1 MKKLFAWLV
10 VFALCLTPLG
20 AWAEQ
25 VGMDRLYTLS
35 IGNFSFALNGQ
46 EEQNIPITLAAQAG
60 AAQDGSFVLTLGAS
74 GEEVSIGKL
83 TLVGKDQKLAA
94 YLDGTSNAYA
104 ITREEGAQL
113 VDEVYNMVQLN
124 GEAMGLPEVQQQ
136 QAVAMLSTLAALL
149 SGEDLDAVLASLG
162 LSPDLMETMRQLY
175 EVNQMS
181 LEEMEAL
188 NQRISEKALPLI
200 GVDLEAPTYEEE
212 GEILGETMPLK
223 GYAFSLDGQDL
234 GKIYELLGEEI
245 PGYGQAMDL
254 WLSLMSTS
262 LTASGYPLE
271 TSGDKLTFGDLF
283 QSLGIKMEG
292 VIWMDEDQCHA
303 KVDMVMEET
312 VPAGQESYTIAFPL
326 LMEVYEKA
334 EDGARSAKSRV
345 YMDLSQTLTV
355 EGQEQ
360 SIDGF
365 VEMTM
370 DMNQGPDGAGMD
382 MQMDMDMRMDAEGE
396 FVEMTMDMA
405 QGPDGASMDMKMDMD
420 VDGEQASVALTG
432 SSAADEDGAQRFQGQ
447 MSAQSGGAEVAL
459 STDGFYRLGEDGGED
474 MEFNLTLGQDGQQVV
489 ALNAAYTG
497 QMSKGDGVYERGG
510 RATLDVD
517 AASGESVSLGMDLNY
532 RHEPLTQ
539 EMLEAL
545 DGLPTVSV
553 IQLLTDQ
560 QAQMTAMVDLQTAM
574 YSALG
579 GIMQIPGMLEMMEIT
594 DTTDVV
600 SMA

>member
-25 VGMDRLYTLS
+25 VEMDRLYTLS

-136 QAVAMLSTLAALL
+136 QAAAMLSTLASLL

-254 WLSLMSTS
+254 WLGLMSTS

-283 QSLGIKMEG
+283 QSMGIKMEG

-312 VPAGQESYTIAFPL
+312 VPMGQESYTIAFPI
-326 LMEVYEKA
+326 LMENYEKV
-334 EDGARSAKSRV
+334 EGEEYSAKSRM

-355 EGQEQ
+355 EGEEQ
-360 SIDGF
+360 SLTGF
-365 VEMTM
+365 V
-370 DMNQGPDGAGMD
+370 D
-382 MQMDMDMRMDAEGE
+382 
-396 FVEMTMDMA
+396 VTMDMA

-447 MSAQSGGAEVAL
+447 MSAQSGGVEVAL

-560 QAQMTAMVDLQTAM
+560 QAQMTAMIDLQTAM

>member
-25 VGMDRLYTLS
+25 VEMDRLYTLS

-136 QAVAMLSTLAALL
+136 QAAAMLSTLAALL

-271 TSGDKLTFGDLF
+271 ASGDKLTFGDLF
-283 QSLGIKMEG
+283 QSMGIKMEG

-312 VPAGQESYTIAFPL
+312 VPMGQESYTIAFPL

-334 EDGARSAKSRV
+334 EDGEYSAKSRM

-355 EGQEQ
+355 EGEEQ
-360 SIDGF
+360 SLTGF
-365 VEMTM
+365 V
-370 DMNQGPDGAGMD
+370 D
-382 MQMDMDMRMDAEGE
+382 
-396 FVEMTMDMA
+396 VTMDMA

-447 MSAQSGGAEVAL
+447 MSAQSGGVEVAL

-517 AASGESVSLGMDLNY
+517 AASGESVSLGVDLNY

-579 GIMQIPGMLEMMEIT
+579 GIMQIPGMLEMMDIV

>member
-25 VGMDRLYTLS
+25 VEMDRLYTLS

-136 QAVAMLSTLAALL
+136 QAAAMLSTLAALL

-254 WLSLMSTS
+254 WLGLMSTS

-283 QSLGIKMEG
+283 QSMGIKMEG

-312 VPAGQESYTIAFPL
+312 VPMGQESYTIAFPI
-326 LMEVYEKA
+326 LMEVYEKV
-334 EDGARSAKSRV
+334 EGEERSAKSRM

-355 EGQEQ
+355 EGEEQ
-360 SIDGF
+360 SLTGF
-365 VEMTM
+365 V
-370 DMNQGPDGAGMD
+370 D
-382 MQMDMDMRMDAEGE
+382 
-396 FVEMTMDMA
+396 VTMDMA

-447 MSAQSGGAEVAL
+447 MSAQSDGVEVAL

-517 AASGESVSLGMDLNY
+517 AASGESVSLGVDLNY

-560 QAQMTAMVDLQTAM
+560 QAQMTAMIDLQTAM

-579 GIMQIPGMLEMMEIT
+579 GIMQIPGMLEMMDIV

>member
-25 VGMDRLYTLS
+25 VEMDRLYTLS

-136 QAVAMLSTLAALL
+136 QAAAMLSTLAALL

-283 QSLGIKMEG
+283 QSMGIKMEG

-334 EDGARSAKSRV
+334 EGEEYSAKSRM

-355 EGQEQ
+355 EGEEQ
-360 SIDGF
+360 SLTGF
-365 VEMTM
+365 V
-370 DMNQGPDGAGMD
+370 D
-382 MQMDMDMRMDAEGE
+382 
-396 FVEMTMDMA
+396 VTMDMA

-447 MSAQSGGAEVAL
+447 MSAQSGGVEVAL

-517 AASGESVSLGMDLNY
+517 AASGESVSLGVDLNY

-579 GIMQIPGMLEMMEIT
+579 GIMQIPGMLEMMDIV

>member
-25 VGMDRLYTLS
+25 VEMDRLYTLS

-124 GEAMGLPEVQQQ
+124 GEAMGLPGVQQQ
-136 QAVAMLSTLAALL
+136 QAAAMLSTLAALL

-245 PGYGQAMDL
+245 PGYGQVMDL
-254 WLSLMSTS
+254 WLGLMSTS

-283 QSLGIKMEG
+283 QSMGIKMEG

-312 VPAGQESYTIAFPL
+312 VPAGQESYTIAFPI

-334 EDGARSAKSRV
+334 EGEERSAKSRM

-355 EGQEQ
+355 EGEEQ
-360 SIDGF
+360 SLTGF
-365 VEMTM
+365 V
-370 DMNQGPDGAGMD
+370 D
-382 MQMDMDMRMDAEGE
+382 
-396 FVEMTMDMA
+396 VTMDMA

-447 MSAQSGGAEVAL
+447 MSAQSGGVEVAL

-517 AASGESVSLGMDLNY
+517 AASGESVSLGVDLNY

-560 QAQMTAMVDLQTAM
+560 QAQMTAMIDLQTAM

>member
-25 VGMDRLYTLS
+25 VEMDRLYTLS

-136 QAVAMLSTLAALL
+136 QAAAMLSTLAALL

-245 PGYGQAMDL
+245 PGYGQVMDL
-254 WLSLMSTS
+254 WLGLMSTS

-312 VPAGQESYTIAFPL
+312 VPMGQESYTIAFPI
-326 LMEVYEKA
+326 LMEVYEKV
-334 EDGARSAKSRV
+334 EGEERSAKSRM

-355 EGQEQ
+355 EGEEQ
-360 SIDGF
+360 SLTGF
-365 VEMTM
+365 V
-370 DMNQGPDGAGMD
+370 D
-382 MQMDMDMRMDAEGE
+382 
-396 FVEMTMDMA
+396 VTMDMA

-447 MSAQSGGAEVAL
+447 MSAQSGGVEVAL

-517 AASGESVSLGMDLNY
+517 AASGESVSLGVDLNY

-553 IQLLTDQ
+553 IQLFTDQ
-560 QAQMTAMVDLQTAM
+560 QAQMTAMIDLQTAM

-579 GIMQIPGMLEMMEIT
+579 GIMQIPGMLEMMDIV

>member
-25 VGMDRLYTLS
+25 VEMDRLYTLS

-136 QAVAMLSTLAALL
+136 QAAAMLSTLAALL

-283 QSLGIKMEG
+283 QSMGIKMEG

-312 VPAGQESYTIAFPL
+312 VPMGQESYTIAFPI
-326 LMEVYEKA
+326 LMEVYEKV
-334 EDGARSAKSRV
+334 EGEERSAKSRM

-355 EGQEQ
+355 EGEEQ
-360 SIDGF
+360 SLTGF
-365 VEMTM
+365 V
-370 DMNQGPDGAGMD
+370 D
-382 MQMDMDMRMDAEGE
+382 
-396 FVEMTMDMA
+396 VTMDMA

-447 MSAQSGGAEVAL
+447 MSAQSGGVEVAL

-517 AASGESVSLGMDLNY
+517 AASGESVSLGVDLNY

-560 QAQMTAMVDLQTAM
+560 QAQMTAMIDLQTAM

-579 GIMQIPGMLEMMEIT
+579 GIMQIPGMLEMMDIV

>member
-25 VGMDRLYTLS
+25 VEMDRLYTLS

-136 QAVAMLSTLAALL
+136 QAAAMLSTLAALL

-254 WLSLMSTS
+254 WLGLMSTS

-283 QSLGIKMEG
+283 QSMGIKMEG

-312 VPAGQESYTIAFPL
+312 VPMGQESYTIAFPI
-326 LMEVYEKA
+326 LMEVYEKV
-334 EDGARSAKSRV
+334 EGEERSAKSRM

-355 EGQEQ
+355 EGEEQ
-360 SIDGF
+360 SLTGF
-365 VEMTM
+365 V
-370 DMNQGPDGAGMD
+370 D
-382 MQMDMDMRMDAEGE
+382 
-396 FVEMTMDMA
+396 VTMDMA
-405 QGPDGASMDMKMDMD
+405 QGPDGASVDMQMDMD

-447 MSAQSGGAEVAL
+447 MSAQSGGVEVAL

-497 QMSKGDGVYERGG
+497 QMSRGDGVYERGG

-517 AASGESVSLGMDLNY
+517 AASGESVSLGVDLNY

>member
-25 VGMDRLYTLS
+25 VEMDRLYTLS

-74 GEEVSIGKL
+74 GEKVSIGKL

-136 QAVAMLSTLAALL
+136 QAAAMLSTLAALL

-254 WLSLMSTS
+254 WLGLMSTS

-283 QSLGIKMEG
+283 QSMGIKMEG
-292 VIWMDEDQCHA
+292 VIWMDEDQCHT

-312 VPAGQESYTIAFPL
+312 VPMGQESYTIAFPI
-326 LMEVYEKA
+326 LMENYEKV
-334 EDGARSAKSRV
+334 EGEEYSAKSRM

-355 EGQEQ
+355 EGEEQ
-360 SIDGF
+360 SLTGF
-365 VEMTM
+365 V
-370 DMNQGPDGAGMD
+370 D
-382 MQMDMDMRMDAEGE
+382 
-396 FVEMTMDMA
+396 VTMDMA
-405 QGPDGASMDMKMDMD
+405 QGPDGASVDMKMDMD

-447 MSAQSGGAEVAL
+447 MSAQSGGVEVAL

-517 AASGESVSLGMDLNY
+517 AASGESVSLGVDLNY

-560 QAQMTAMVDLQTAM
+560 QAQMTAMIDLQTAM

-579 GIMQIPGMLEMMEIT
+579 GIMQIPGMLEMMDIV

>member
-124 GEAMGLPEVQQQ
+124 GEAMGLPGVQQQ
-136 QAVAMLSTLAALL
+136 QAAAMLSTLAALL

-382 MQMDMDMRMDAEGE
+382 MQMDMD
-396 FVEMTMDMA
+396 
-405 QGPDGASMDMKMDMD
+405 

-447 MSAQSGGAEVAL
+447 MSAQSGGVEVAL

-579 GIMQIPGMLEMMEIT
+579 GIMQIPGMLEMMDIV

>member
-25 VGMDRLYTLS
+25 VEMDRLYTLS

-245 PGYGQAMDL
+245 PGYGQVMDL

-283 QSLGIKMEG
+283 QSMGIKMEG

-312 VPAGQESYTIAFPL
+312 VPAGQESYTIAFPI
-326 LMEVYEKA
+326 LMENYEKV
-334 EDGARSAKSRV
+334 EGEEYSAKSRM

-355 EGQEQ
+355 EGEEQ
-360 SIDGF
+360 SLTGF
-365 VEMTM
+365 V
-370 DMNQGPDGAGMD
+370 D
-382 MQMDMDMRMDAEGE
+382 
-396 FVEMTMDMA
+396 VTMDMA
-405 QGPDGASMDMKMDMD
+405 QGPDGASMDMQMDMD

-447 MSAQSGGAEVAL
+447 MSAQSGGVEVAL

-517 AASGESVSLGMDLNY
+517 AASGESVSLGVDLNY

-560 QAQMTAMVDLQTAM
+560 QAQMTAMIDLQTAM

>member
-25 VGMDRLYTLS
+25 VEMDRLYTLS

-136 QAVAMLSTLAALL
+136 QAAAMLSTLAALL

-283 QSLGIKMEG
+283 QSMGIKMEG

-312 VPAGQESYTIAFPL
+312 VPMGQESYTIAFPI
-326 LMEVYEKA
+326 LMEVYEKV
-334 EDGARSAKSRV
+334 EGEERSAKSRM

-355 EGQEQ
+355 EGEEQ
-360 SIDGF
+360 SLTGF
-365 VEMTM
+365 V
-370 DMNQGPDGAGMD
+370 D
-382 MQMDMDMRMDAEGE
+382 
-396 FVEMTMDMA
+396 VTMDMA

-447 MSAQSGGAEVAL
+447 MSAQSGGVEVAL

-517 AASGESVSLGMDLNY
+517 AASGESVSLGVDLNY

-553 IQLLTDQ
+553 IQLFTDQ

-579 GIMQIPGMLEMMEIT
+579 GIMQIPGMLEMMDIV

>member
-25 VGMDRLYTLS
+25 VEMDRLYTLS

-136 QAVAMLSTLAALL
+136 QAAAMLSTLASLL

-254 WLSLMSTS
+254 WLGLMSTS

-312 VPAGQESYTIAFPL
+312 VPAGQESYTIAFPI
-326 LMEVYEKA
+326 LMENYEKV
-334 EDGARSAKSRV
+334 EGEEYSAKSRM

-355 EGQEQ
+355 EGEEQ
-360 SIDGF
+360 SLTGF
-365 VEMTM
+365 V
-370 DMNQGPDGAGMD
+370 D
-382 MQMDMDMRMDAEGE
+382 
-396 FVEMTMDMA
+396 VTMDMA

-447 MSAQSGGAEVAL
+447 MSAQSDGVEVAL

-517 AASGESVSLGMDLNY
+517 AASGESVSLGVDLNY

-579 GIMQIPGMLEMMEIT
+579 GIMQIPGMLEMMDIV